1 MKWTKVKNKINEF
14 LYGSIN
20 MATAKNYTAINAH
33 FDIEMPTLVKSGKQD
48 LQKLASALGLDVVA
62 Q

>member
-20 MATAKNYTAINAH
+20 MATAKNYT
-33 FDIEMPTLVKSGKQD
+33 DEMAAQMTEQYEANPTRETVDG
-48 LQKLASALGLDVVA
+48 LASSL
-62 Q
+62 QNY